1 MFGLLSA
8 DCLQTNKAL
17 KAASV
22 SPTPAAGND
31 EVKASAVLTGAGR
44 LNPVEE
50 EEEDVRECVS
60 VVCLAV
66 SKSSFSMSL

>member
-50 EEEDVRECVS
+50 EEDVRECVS

>member
-17 KAASV
+17 KAAAL
-22 SPTPAAGND
+22 SPTPVAGNTA
-31 EVKASAVLTGAGR
+31 VTASVVLTGAGR
-44 LNPVEE
+44 PHPIKEG
-50 EEEDVRECVS
+50 EDVRVCVCVRESAS

-66 SKSSFSMSL
+66 SKG